1 MSSPSKHR
9 IWTIACVLYLALLLA
24 IVIIADLGK
33 IPVDLLSPIPHYD
46 TIAHFL
52 LYGIAS
58 FLSHRATNRR
68 AIAIFRIPIPLGP
81 FLFALVTVAE
91 EFLQQILRHRTFSWL
106 DLGASL
112 LGIILFYGLGEL
124 WFPRKVS

>member
-1 MSSPSKHR
+1 MNSQSKHR
-9 IWTIACVLYLALLLA
+9 IWTIACFLYLALLLA
-24 IVIIADLGK
+24 IVIVADLGK
-33 IPVDLLSPIPHYD
+33 LPIDLLSKIPHYD
-46 TIAHFL
+46 TIGHFL

-68 AIAIFRIPIPLGP
+68 AIAIFRVPIPLGP
-81 FLFALVTVAE
+81 FLFASVTIAE
-91 EFLQQILRHRTFSWL
+91 ELLQQILPNRTFSLL

-112 LGIILFYGLGEL
+112 LGIILFFGLGEL